1 MILKNYIKISQK
13 KGKKKL
19 LLCISVFSAKIT
31 HSIYFPVMTN
41 FTAASSAGE
50 SASLTDKKIES
61 LEGKLLRG
69 SYEKKYCLQET
80 VPLLNQSISK
90 ENHVQLETH
99 KELKI
104 LGKDPYVVSRL
115 LTLKSSNFLRFQN
128 FIAFI

>member
-1 MILKNYIKISQK
+1 
-13 KGKKKL
+13 
-19 LLCISVFSAKIT
+19 
-31 HSIYFPVMTN
+31 MTN

-61 LEGKLLRG
+61 LEGKLLRR

-80 VPLLNQSISK
+80 VPLLNQCTSK